1 MSQGMPSFYGGGHFQ
16 GDLHL
21 RYTKHGGHPRRCPH
35 APPMRGGTDV
45 SAETY
50 TIDMRNISKN
60 FPGVKALD
68 RVNFAVKPG
77 EVKALVGENGAGKST
92 LIKILTG
99 AHPLETGEIFVDGR
113 AVEKMTPIISEQLG
127 IAAVYQNLVLANHL
141 TVAENVMM
149 GAMPTHFGFLN
160 KKVLN
165 QKTQDILEQIGYAGA
180 IDPGTVVGDLSAS
193 QQGMVAIVRALSRK
207 ADLIIFDEPTA
218 VLAAREVD
226 ELFRVIRWLKEQ
238 NISIIYIS
246 HRMEEIF
253 ELCDTVAVMK
263 DGASVGEKLVA
274 ETNED
279 DLISMMVG
287 REVTGDHYNAD
298 RHFGAEMLRVEQVSN
313 ASVSNC
319 SLDVKAGEIVGL
331 YGLVGSGRTELSRA
345 IFGADPITSGQIY
358 IKGEKLE
365 SLTPRQSI
373 DHEIGLLPEDRRRH
387 GLAQR
392 SPVKHNIN
400 MPIYPRISALGV
412 INTQKENQVCR
423 QFIQSLDIKTPS
435 ENQLVQN
442 LSGGNQQKVVVAKW
456 LASQS
461 KVFIMDEP
469 TNGIDV
475 GAKEEIYSLI
485 NTLAQEG
492 SAILMIS
499 SYMTELMGICDR
511 ILVMRNG
518 SIVARVEREDF
529 DEEHILALAIKQTVQ

>member
-1 MSQGMPSFYGGGHFQ
+1 M
-16 GDLHL
+16 
-21 RYTKHGGHPRRCPH
+21 
-35 APPMRGGTDV
+35 
-45 SAETY
+45 SAETS
-50 TIDMRNISKN
+50 TIDMRNISKT

-68 RVNFAVKPG
+68 AVNFAVKPG

-99 AHPLETGEIFVDGR
+99 AHSLESGEIFVQGQK
-113 AVEKMTPIISEQLG
+113 VEKMTPIISDQLG

-149 GAMPTHFGFLN
+149 GAMPSNFGWLN
-160 KKVLN
+160 TKVLN
-165 QKTQDILEQIGYAGA
+165 RKTQDILEQIGYSGA
-180 IDPGTVVGDLSAS
+180 ISPSTVVGNLSAS

-207 ADLIIFDEPTA
+207 ANLIIFDEPTA
-218 VLAAREVD
+218 VLAAREVE

-253 ELCDTVAVMK
+253 QLCDSVAVMK
-263 DGASVGEKLVA
+263 DGMLVGEKQVA
-274 ETNED
+274 DTNED

-287 REVTGDHYNAD
+287 REVTGDHYD
-298 RHFGAEMLRVEQVSN
+298 PGRELGAEMLRVEHVSN
-313 ASVSNC
+313 AVVHDC

-345 IFGADPITSGQIY
+345 LFGADPITSGRIF
-358 IKGEKLE
+358 IKGEPVTNLH
-365 SLTPRQSI
+365 PRKSI
-373 DHEIGLLPEDRRRH
+373 DHTIGLLPEDRRRH

-392 SPVKHNIN
+392 SPVKHNLN
-400 MPIYPRISALGV
+400 MPIYPRISTLGI
-412 INTQKENQVCR
+412 INTTAENQICR
-423 QFIQSLDIKTPS
+423 QYIDSLEIKTPS
-435 ENQLVQN
+435 ANQLVQN
-442 LSGGNQQKVVVAKW
+442 LSGGNQQKVVVGKW

-475 GAKEEIYSLI
+475 GAKEEIYTLI
-485 NTLAQEG
+485 NTLAKEG

-511 ILVMRNG
+511 ILVMRSG
-518 SIVARVEREDF
+518 RIVAGVERRDF
-529 DEEHILALAIKQTVQ
+529 NEEHILALAIKQTAPEAPQP

>member
-1 MSQGMPSFYGGGHFQ
+1 M
-16 GDLHL
+16 
-21 RYTKHGGHPRRCPH
+21 K
-35 APPMRGGTDV
+35 
-45 SAETY
+45 
-50 TIDMRNISKN
+50 NISKN

-68 RVNFAVKPG
+68 TVNFAVKPG

-99 AHPLETGEIFVDGR
+99 AYSLEEGEIFVNG
-113 AVEKMTPIISEQLG
+113 AQVEKMTPIISEQLG

-160 KKVLN
+160 KKILN
-165 QKTQDILEQIGYAGA
+165 QKTQEILERIGYAGA
-180 IDPGTVVGDLSAS
+180 IDPSTVVGKLSAS

-226 ELFRVIRWLKEQ
+226 ELFRVIRWLREQ

-246 HRMEEIF
+246 HRLEEIF

-263 DGASVGEKLVA
+263 DGKSVGEKQVTD
-274 ETNED
+274 TNED

-287 REVTGDHYNAD
+287 REVTGDHYDAG
-298 RHFGAEMLRVEQVSN
+298 RKAGEEMLRVEHVSN
-313 ASVSNC
+313 AFVHDC
-319 SLDVKAGEIVGL
+319 SLTVKAGEIVGL

-345 IFGADPITSGQIY
+345 LFGADPINSGQIY
-358 IKGEKLE
+358 IRG
-365 SLTPRQSI
+365 SLLQSPNPRKSI
-373 DHEIGLLPEDRRRH
+373 DHNVGLLPEDRRRH

-392 SPVKHNIN
+392 SSVKHNIN
-400 MPIYPRISALGV
+400 MPIYPRISTLGI
-412 INTQKENQVCR
+412 INTQKETQSCQ
-423 QFIQSLDIKTPS
+423 QFIRSLDIKTPS
-435 ENQLVQN
+435 QNQLVQN
-442 LSGGNQQKVVVAKW
+442 LSGGNQQKVVVGKW
-456 LASQS
+456 LASKS

-475 GAKEEIYSLI
+475 GAKEEIYTLI
-485 NTLAQEG
+485 NTLAKEG

-511 ILVMRNG
+511 ILVMRSG
-518 SIVARVEREDF
+518 SIVGSVERKNF
-529 DEEHILALAIKQTVQ
+529 DEEHILALAIKQTAK

>member
-1 MSQGMPSFYGGGHFQ
+1 
-16 GDLHL
+16 
-21 RYTKHGGHPRRCPH
+21 
-35 APPMRGGTDV
+35 V

-50 TIDMRNISKN
+50 TIEMRDISKN

-68 RVNFAVKPG
+68 RVNFAVRPG

-99 AHPLETGEIFVDGR
+99 AYELESGEIFVGGKS
-113 AVEKMTPIISEQLG
+113 VEKMTPIISEQLG

-141 TVAENVMM
+141 TVSENVMM
-149 GAMPTHFGFLN
+149 GAMPSHFGFLN
-160 KKVLN
+160 KKALN
-165 QKTQDILEQIGYAGA
+165 QKTQEILEQIGYAGA
-180 IDPGTVVGDLSAS
+180 INPATVVGNLSAS

-207 ADLIIFDEPTA
+207 ANLIIFDEPTA

-226 ELFRVIRWLKEQ
+226 ELFRVIRWLKDQ
-238 NISIIYIS
+238 NMSIIYIS

-253 ELCDTVAVMK
+253 QLCDTVAVMK
-263 DGASVGEKLVA
+263 DGKSVGEKLVA

-287 REVTGDHYNAD
+287 REVTGDHYDKN
-298 RHFGAEMLRVEQVSN
+298 RQVGEELLRVEQVSN
-313 ASVSNC
+313 AVVKNC
-319 SLDVKAGEIVGL
+319 SLNVRAGEIVGL

-345 IFGADPITSGQIY
+345 LFGADPITSGQVY
-358 IKGEKLE
+358 INGEP
-365 SLTPRQSI
+365 LTTLNPRKSI
-373 DHEIGLLPEDRRRH
+373 DHKVGLLPEDRRRH

-392 SPVKHNIN
+392 SSVKHNIN
-400 MPIYPRISALGV
+400 MPIYPRISTLGL
-412 INTQKENQVCR
+412 INARQENQVCR
-423 QFIQSLDIKTPS
+423 QFIQSLEIKTPS
-435 ENQLVQN
+435 VNQLVQN
-442 LSGGNQQKVVVAKW
+442 LSGGNQQKVVVGKW
-456 LASQS
+456 LASKS

-475 GAKEEIYSLI
+475 GAKEEIYTLI
-485 NTLAQEG
+485 NTLAKEG

-518 SIVARVEREDF
+518 SIVASVERNDF
-529 DEEHILALAIKQTVQ
+529 SEEHILALAIKQTPK